1 MAVLSSTRSGTDD
14 PHIPSCSRLEL
25 CTKPCRHVNSTVCER
40 RGEDREHG
48 RPDDCERPDGHAGP
62 RSLRSTLT
70 VLPSRT
76 SRSFP
81 SRASQPT
88 PRRRSWSGSLVPC
101 LNLLSVVTP
110 CSSRYCQIAPAA
122 SPISASMLQRSPLS
136 ASAFSSQ
143 NPTVAWSPIRLEAV
157 RLDVQLR
164 LLPLEHFAFGIPRRE
179 TFPARSVVFLRV
191 ATGAH
196 SGAPQLCPNSSI
208 SFSVCSSQYVMSISR
223 YIVAAVVRC
232 SCACSRLPVRR

>member
-88 PRRRSWSGSLVPC
+88 PSRRSWSGSLVPC

-122 SPISASMLQRSPLS
+122 SPISASMLQLSP
-136 ASAFSSQ
+136 A
-143 NPTVAWSPIRLEAV
+143 
-157 RLDVQLR
+157 
-164 LLPLEHFAFGIPRRE
+164 LPQPD
-179 TFPARSVVFLRV
+179 PARTPSRV
-191 ATGAH
+191 WPLPRNRGCHMWNWHERGPICA
-196 SGAPQLCPNSSI
+196 Q
-208 SFSVCSSQYVMSISR
+208 
-223 YIVAAVVRC
+223 VR
-232 SCACSRLPVRR
+232 SNDFLPVTDTTPSSSLGHWRAESR